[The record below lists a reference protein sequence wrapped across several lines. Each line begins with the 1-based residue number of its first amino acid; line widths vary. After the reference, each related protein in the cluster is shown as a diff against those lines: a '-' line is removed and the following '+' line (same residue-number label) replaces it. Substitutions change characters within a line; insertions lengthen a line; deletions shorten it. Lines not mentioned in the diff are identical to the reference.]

1 MRARVNVLEMMNED
15 PTTQAQRD
23 REQAQRDNIAQ
34 CEREQKTFFLG
45 EVKAMLTSHVSGLY
59 CLSGTDHSLQ
69 QAVSGVIKE
78 LEDAMDK
85 ACSTH
90 KWADGLKDRRERKR
104 QDILNNFCRVDEKG
118 MYSNES
124 SVVHIDIDRRKRTWI
139 DILSGQG
146 KRSVKPDR
154 DRARENAEARLKN
167 AKNLAEEKDI
177 PIKTVLA
184 SLPSVEAEMHK
195 DTMENTIEIER
206 FIYFNWTPKNA
217 KRTVSFLEANS
228 LVESNSDSLG
238 YSGCPNPDFAL
249 KDDGSPSTTLE
260 VFNALIPMIFPQ
272 GEQYRCHD
280 VCMFLMWEGQKV
292 DQDPPFRKPSTF
304 SEQAQF
310 EFGLFLGPE
319 NPKPSF
325 ITLFA
330 MDTIQSF
337 IAEVT
342 TEKWRERYTLLRLKT
357 EAYRLYSDIID
368 RVDED
373 FVLGSEVEPMVFGNY
388 ILCDNKDPDNDVF
401 IEAFPSPSGMVIGM
415 SDEKNRNQSTR
426 RFQGIS
432 VMSNAMQLRP
442 MNTGWINPATKAIF
456 GHRRELGLEDILH
469 EGSEVNPIGSQSS
482 FEGQQNLPMG
492 TSFDALA
499 TSNNR
504 RRSSLTQAST
514 MVLESNNEEDANDDD
529 EMMELESGQ

>member
-1 MRARVNVLEMMNED
+1 MNED
-15 PTTQAQRD
+15 TTAQAQRD
-23 REQAQRDNIAQ
+23 REQAQRDTIAQ
-34 CEREQKTFFLG
+34 CEREQKTFFLR
-45 EVKAMLTSHVSGLY
+45 EVQAMLTSHLSGLY

-69 QAVSGVIKE
+69 QEVSGVIEK
-78 LEDAMDK
+78 LEDAIDE
-85 ACSTH
+85 ACSTQ
-90 KWADGLKDRRERKR
+90 KWADGLEVRREQK
-104 QDILNNFCRVDEKG
+104 QQHILNNFCRVDEKG

-124 SVVHIDIDRRKRTWI
+124 SVVPHIDIDGRKGTWKK
-139 DILSGQG
+139 ILSGQG

-154 DRARENAEARLKN
+154 ARAEENAKARLKN
-167 AKNLAEEKDI
+167 AENLAVQKGI

-195 DTMENTIEIER
+195 DTMENTIEIKR

-217 KRTVSFLEANS
+217 KRTVPFLEAQR
-228 LVESNSDSLG
+228 LVESSSDLLG
-238 YSGCPNPDFAL
+238 YSECPNPDFAL
-249 KDDGSPSTTLE
+249 KKDGSPSTTLE

-272 GEQYRCHD
+272 GEQYSCHD

-292 DQDPPFRKPSTF
+292 SQDPPFRKPSTF

-310 EFGLFLGPE
+310 DFELFLDPE

-330 MDTIQSF
+330 RDTIESF
-337 IAEVT
+337 IKEVIT
-342 TEKWRERYTLLRLKT
+342 GIWRKSYTLLRLKT
-357 EAYRLYSDIID
+357 EAYRQYSDIID
-368 RVDED
+368 RVDGD

-388 ILCDNKDPDNDVF
+388 ILCDNKDPNNDVF

-456 GHRRELGLEDILH
+456 GHRRELGSEDILR
-469 EGSEVNPIGSQSS
+469 EGSEVNQILGSQSS
-482 FEGQQNLPMG
+482 FGGQQDLPMG

-504 RRSSLTQAST
+504 RGFSLTQDST
-514 MVLESNNEEDANDDD
+514 GVPESNNEEDANDDD
-529 EMMELESGQ
+529 EMMELEGGQ

>member
-23 REQAQRDNIAQ
+23 IEQAQRDIEQ
-34 CEREQKTFFLG
+34 CETEQKTFFLG
-45 EVKAMLTSHVSGLY
+45 EVEAMLTSHLSGLY

-69 QAVSGVIKE
+69 QAVSEVKE
-78 LEDAMDK
+78 KFEEAMVK

-90 KWADGLKDRRERKR
+90 KLADGSKVRRERKQ

-124 SVVHIDIDRRKRTWI
+124 SVVHLDIDRRKRTWI
-139 DILSGQG
+139 EILSGQG

-154 DRARENAEARLKN
+154 ARAQENAEARLKN
-167 AKNLAEEKDI
+167 AKNLAEQKGILIE
-177 PIKTVLA
+177 TVLA

-195 DTMENTIEIER
+195 DTMENTIEIKR

-217 KRTVSFLEANS
+217 KRTVPFLEAER
-228 LVESNSDSLG
+228 LVESNSDPLG
-238 YSGCPNPDFAL
+238 YSECPNPDFAL
-249 KDDGSPSTTLE
+249 KEDGSMSTTLE

-310 EFGLFLGPE
+310 EFRLFLDPK

-330 MDTIQSF
+330 RDTIQSF

-342 TEKWRERYTLLRLKT
+342 TGKWRESYTLLRLKT
-357 EAYRLYSDIID
+357 EAYRQYSDIID

-373 FVLGSEVEPMVFGNY
+373 FVLGSQVEPMVFGNY
-388 ILCDNKDPDNDVF
+388 ILCDNEDPNNDVF

-415 SDEKNRNQSTR
+415 RDEKNRNQSTR

-456 GHRRELGLEDILH
+456 GHRRELGLEDILR

-482 FEGQQNLPMG
+482 FGGQQDFPMG

-504 RRSSLTQAST
+504 RGLSLTQDST
-514 MVLESNNEEDANDDD
+514 VVPKSNNEEDANDDD
-529 EMMELESGQ
+529 EMME